1 MSSESAKKH
10 NPRET
15 VFDVGAEQLA
25 RVYAKAA
32 LDAAGD
38 KASQNLM
45 MDELNAIVDEVLDK
59 YPDID
64 QVLGSA
70 LISKEEKLGILDRIF
85 ESRMSV
91 ATLSFLKVMSKHGR
105 LGILRDV
112 VRSAGELWTH
122 RSGREAIE
130 LQVAQELDHSLQREV
145 IESLRKMLGVD
156 PVVTTIVNPD
166 LIAGFVVRVGDKVY
180 DASARASLERAR
192 QAMLAHA
199 VDAIQQHPEQF
210 MSQSS

>member
-10 NPRET
+10 SPRET

-38 KASQNLM
+38 KAAQDLM
-45 MDELNAIVDEVLDK
+45 MDELNAIVDEVLNK
-59 YPDID
+59 YPDIE

-70 LISKEEKLGILDRIF
+70 LIAQEEKLGVLDRIF
-85 ESRMSV
+85 DTRLSAS
-91 ATLSFLKVMSKHGR
+91 TLSFLKVMSKHGR
-105 LGILRDV
+105 VGFLRDV
-112 VRSAGELWTH
+112 VRSAGQLWTR

-130 LQVAQELDHSLQREV
+130 LQVAQKLDHDLQREV
-145 IESLRKMLGVD
+145 IESLRKMMGVD
-156 PVVTTIVNPD
+156 PVVTTVINPD

-180 DASARASLERAR
+180 DASTRASLERVR
-192 QAMLAHA
+192 QTMVAHA
-199 VDAIQQHPEQF
+199 VETIQQHPQQF
-210 MSQSS
+210 IDQSN